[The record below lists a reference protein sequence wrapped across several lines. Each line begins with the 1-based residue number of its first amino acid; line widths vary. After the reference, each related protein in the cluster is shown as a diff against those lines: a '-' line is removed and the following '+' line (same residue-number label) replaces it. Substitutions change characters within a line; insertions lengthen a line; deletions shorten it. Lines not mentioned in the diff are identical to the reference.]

1 MSIFLGIAIVI
12 GSVLGGYLIE
22 QGNIWLLFQPAE
34 LLIIFGGAVGGFVI
48 SSPMKVIK
56 EVQGALLR
64 MFKSRIY
71 SSSDYMDAL
80 VLLSEVFY
88 KIRKEGLVSI
98 EGDLD
103 EPEKSAIFKKYPSF
117 LKNRHA
123 LEFFADTLR
132 TLTITDIG
140 AHEMGS
146 LLDYEIEAH
155 YEEANISAKSTAN
168 IADAL
173 PGLGIVAAVLG
184 VVITMKK
191 INEPPEVLGHSIGAA
206 LVGTFL
212 GVLLCYGFVGPLGR
226 NLEHIANED
235 REFLTVIKEALLAF
249 INTPSP
255 QVAIEFARRVV
266 PGDLRPS
273 FLELE
278 SVVREAKKKQA
289 WQTTSQKKPK

>member
-1 MSIFLGIAIVI
+1 MFIFIGIAIVV

-22 QGNIWLLFQPAE
+22 QGNIYLLFQPAE

-48 SSPMKVIK
+48 ASPMKVIK
-56 EVQGALLR
+56 AVQVALLR
-64 MFKSRIY
+64 MFKTRVY
-71 SSSDYMDAL
+71 TRSDYLDVL

-98 EGDLD
+98 ESDLD
-103 EPEKSAIFKKYPSF
+103 EPDKSSIFKKYPSF
-117 LKNRHA
+117 IKNHHA
-123 LEFFADTLR
+123 LEFLADTLR

-155 YEEANISAKSTAN
+155 HEEANISAKSIAS

-289 WQTTSQKKPK
+289 WQSSSPKKS